1 MGQKQYGVYQEG
13 TDVWVVTTSPSL
25 QLGTAENAALYTETD
40 AMAVAAYLKNTE
52 NIEFRVGRPDDR
64 HG

>member
-1 MGQKQYGVYQEG
+1 MAKQYGVYQDG
-13 TDVWVVTTSPSL
+13 TDVWVVTTSPL
-25 QLGTAENAALYTETD
+25 QLGTAENAALYSETD
-40 AMAVAAYLKNTE
+40 AMAVAAYLKIAE